1 LEISGVEMN
10 ETEMVF
16 QINGKTAKRLGVL
29 RDMSQQ
35 KLEELALKVLN
46 VKAAEVKKFV
56 IIPNKLINVIKEI

>member
-1 LEISGVEMN
+1 MN